1 MAIKF
6 VKQLFFATNSLVTKF
21 TNYFNRNHKVLQQ
34 KTLVCNNT
42 KSGQTT
48 VCSLA
53 TKIISYFN
61 KEKNRLQQ
69 NQYMFTERM

>member
-34 KTLVCNNT
+34 KTLVCNNKFIT
-42 KSGQTT
+42 NNKFFTT
-48 VCSLA
+48 INL
-53 TKIISYFN
+53 
-61 KEKNRLQQ
+61 
-69 NQYMFTERM
+69 